1 MANIIQNKMNNT
13 RLSNFELLR
22 IFAMLF
28 IVAHHFA
35 YPGDFTFTTGIVT
48 IPQLWVQF
56 LAIGG
61 KIGVNLFVMISGYF
75 LIKSKRFK
83 IEKLLKL
90 WVQLVFYGIILFL
103 VLTYTGIAPF
113 KLNLLIKGIIPVSSG
128 LWWFAST
135 YFVLYLL
142 HPFLNKLLLGLD
154 KKTYLKLLI
163 LLFVIWSV
171 IYTISLKNF
180 EGNHLLWFIFLYALA
195 GYIRLYYEDKVV
207 SSKKYF
213 IYALIGILIVISLMV
228 SFDILG
234 FKFSLVRKFLMNEKS
249 IFSILIALFI
259 FLGFKNIDLRYNKL
273 INIISSTTFGI
284 YLIHDYPLVRNFI
297 WIKLFKNAMYADSLF
312 IIPYSIGVIL
322 LVFAVCSIIELIRIK
337 LIERNYINILNK
349 IGLKASNLIDKV
361 FNKI

>member
-35 YPGDFTFTTGIVT
+35 YHGDFTFTTGIVT

-90 WVQLVFYGIILFL
+90 WVQLVFYGIIIFL

-113 KLNLLIKGIIPVSSG
+113 KLNLLIKGIIPVSSR

-195 GYIRLYYEDKVV
+195 GYIRLYYEDKVL

-213 IYALIGILIVISLMV
+213 IYALIGILIVISLIL

-234 FKFSLVRKFLMNEKS
+234 FKLV
-249 IFSILIALFI
+249 
-259 FLGFKNIDLRYNKL
+259 
-273 INIISSTTFGI
+273 
-284 YLIHDYPLVRNFI
+284 
-297 WIKLFKNAMYADSLF
+297 
-312 IIPYSIGVIL
+312 
-322 LVFAVCSIIELIRIK
+322 
-337 LIERNYINILNK
+337 
-349 IGLKASNLIDKV
+349 
-361 FNKI
+361 

>member
-1 MANIIQNKMNNT
+1 MK
-13 RLSNFELLR
+13 
-22 IFAMLF
+22 
-28 IVAHHFA
+28 
-35 YPGDFTFTTGIVT
+35 
-48 IPQLWVQF
+48 
-56 LAIGG
+56 
-61 KIGVNLFVMISGYF
+61 
-75 LIKSKRFK
+75 
-83 IEKLLKL
+83 
-90 WVQLVFYGIILFL
+90 
-103 VLTYTGIAPF
+103 
-113 KLNLLIKGIIPVSSG
+113 
-128 LWWFAST
+128 
-135 YFVLYLL
+135 
-142 HPFLNKLLLGLD
+142 FLNKLLLGLD

-284 YLIHDYPLVRNFI
+284 YLIHDYPLVRKFI

-322 LVFAVCSIIELIRIK
+322 LVFAICSLVELIRIK

-349 IGLKASNLIDKV
+349 IGLKASNLIEKSFNHSV